1 MLTLHIFMKSTKIDH
16 NIRFKIYLLL
26 SATRKCHKYEIVKKL
41 YFILQENKDVC
52 KILVVT

>member
-1 MLTLHIFMKSTKIDH
+1 MKSTKIDH
-16 NIRFKIYLLL
+16 NIRFKIYVLL